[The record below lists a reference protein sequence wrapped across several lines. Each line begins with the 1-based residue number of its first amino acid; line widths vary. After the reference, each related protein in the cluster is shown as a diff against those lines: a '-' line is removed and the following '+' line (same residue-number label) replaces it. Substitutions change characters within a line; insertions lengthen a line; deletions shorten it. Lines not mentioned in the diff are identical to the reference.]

1 MNDNVRVLSLAANI
15 ATFRGTKDIA
25 NKKTKGLKDHK
36 KIQKEKTL
44 AKRAAAA
51 EGVKAKKILSAPVA
65 VVFAKVAPVQD
76 ESADEGEIHAMMK
89 EVKECI
95 KEMTFK
101 QPLDIVAHRKALE
114 AALYDNM
121 ETPCQMLVRCK
132 YTASIDAEHHPVD
145 GDEVANEADRSD
157 NDALNSFRSA
167 PKCLDDNC
175 FEITP
180 MITGL
185 TEDNLTTPTETT
197 SSLALLRLFDL
208 VKDAGQTKATECDEI
223 IVNLP
228 DASRHPHGRVKMGHM
243 SSVSGARVNE
253 KPVEVRTLESVETE
267 MRLAR
272 DKGSVNAPAF
282 VDPAIIEYKI
292 QGQALVVVDE
302 HAQMASSPTD
312 DRGED
317 GNMLGPFTGCR
328 IMSSR
333 SLSPTSS
340 HRSRAS
346 SPVDPQRA
354 YTPCTQYSVSPPPD
368 LSVSSVPFVM
378 SSYVDPRS
386 VWWYGPDIQMSPQ
399 IETRLIDVVHSSKT
413 PGIMRRST
421 HQYVEYV

>member
-1 MNDNVRVLSLAANI
+1 
-15 ATFRGTKDIA
+15 
-25 NKKTKGLKDHK
+25 
-36 KIQKEKTL
+36 
-44 AKRAAAA
+44 
-51 EGVKAKKILSAPVA
+51 
-65 VVFAKVAPVQD
+65 
-76 ESADEGEIHAMMK
+76 MMK
-89 EVKECI
+89 EVEECI
-95 KEMTFK
+95 KEMAFK
-101 QPLDIVAHRKALE
+101 QSLDIVAHRKALE
-114 AALYDNM
+114 AALYDDM
-121 ETPCQMLVRCK
+121 ETPRQMLARCK

-145 GDEVANEADRSD
+145 GDEVANETDRSD
-157 NDALNSFRSA
+157 NDALNSFRST
-167 PKCLDDNC
+167 PRCLDDNC

-185 TEDNLTTPTETT
+185 TEDNLTAPTKTT

-208 VKDAGQTKATECDEI
+208 VKDAGQAKVSTFGSSVSSAPDSGEVTECDEL

-228 DASRHPHGRVKMGHM
+228 DASRHPHGPINMGHM

-413 PGIMRRST
+413 PGIM
-421 HQYVEYV
+421 